1 MNSWRTPADII
12 DRARRVLGTI
22 DLDPASDVEANERV
36 QARRILTA
44 EDDGIVSPW
53 LADDVGESGPLTIW
67 LNPPGG
73 KRGSESLPALFWER
87 LVCFRDSGSLHDA
100 IFLAFSLETLRT
112 TQVSGLGRRA
122 IDFPFCVPKKRIA
135 FQHPDGTGQRSPP
148 NANAIVYVP
157 GTADRTGLFLH
168 EFSEI
173 GGCGNT

>member
-12 DRARRVLGTI
+12 ERARRVLGTF
-22 DLDPASDVEANERV
+22 DLDPASDVEANKRV

-44 EDDGIVSPW
+44 NDDGLVSPW
-53 LADDVGESGPLTIW
+53 HTGESGPLTVW

-73 KRGSESLPALFWER
+73 RRGRESLPSPFWER
-87 LVCFRDSGSLHDA
+87 LMCFRDSGHLHDA
-100 IFLAFSLETLRT
+100 IFLAFSLEALRT
-112 TQVSGLGRRA
+112 TQVSGPGRRA

-135 FQHPDGTGQRSPP
+135 FEHPDGTGQRAPP

-157 GTADRTGLFLH
+157 GTVDRTGLFLH